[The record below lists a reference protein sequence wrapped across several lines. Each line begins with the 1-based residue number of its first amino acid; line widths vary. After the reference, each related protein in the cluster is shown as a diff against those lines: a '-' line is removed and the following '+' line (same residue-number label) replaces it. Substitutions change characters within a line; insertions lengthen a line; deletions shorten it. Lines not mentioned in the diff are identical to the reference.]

1 MGLCSDIVVY
11 RVICCVRGVF
21 MIKKQWY
28 ETIFPKNLADST
40 VNLLYNKNYLTI
52 RKHVLQ
58 KVVAVK
64 TNILYI
70 EELG

>member
-1 MGLCSDIVVY
+1 
-11 RVICCVRGVF
+11 

-52 RKHVLQ
+52 RKHVL
-58 KVVAVK
+58 
-64 TNILYI
+64 
-70 EELG
+70 